1 MIISQCQ
8 GAKYIQAQE
17 IITDTTNQNLKMDT
31 PNNAL
36 PPGTQLDEF
45 TIEHILGGGGFSI
58 VYLAIS
64 NRDKMPVVIKEYM
77 PSSLAT
83 RNDDNS
89 VIPLAEKHADRF
101 AHGRRLFFQEAN
113 TLTTLKHPNIVNVIN
128 FFRANHTVYMVMEYQ
143 EGVNLQTYIK
153 KHHGNLSEPF
163 IKAVFLP
170 LLDGLQMI
178 HSKGLLHLDI
188 KPSNIHLR
196 TGANPLLLD
205 FGAVHEMMQTRQF
218 QPNQVITPGFSP
230 IEQLDPGGYVGP
242 WTDIYA
248 IGATMR
254 ACLEGV
260 SPPHAPERRERDTMK
275 PAVSLFRKKY
285 SNYLLEA
292 VDWAMEVDP
301 LLRPQSV
308 DKLIEAINGN
318 SPKRQKKSL
327 FSF

>member
-1 MIISQCQ
+1 MTLPE
-8 GAKYIQAQE
+8 Y
-17 IITDTTNQNLKMDT
+17 
-31 PNNAL
+31 AL
-36 PPGTQLDEF
+36 PPGTPLDEF
-45 TIEHILGGGGFSI
+45 IIENVLGGGGFSI
-58 VYLAIS
+58 VYLATSIHG
-64 NRDKMPVVIKEYM
+64 NHPVVIKEYL
-77 PSSLAT
+77 PSTLAT
-83 RNDDNS
+83 RDENMS
-89 VIPLAEKHADRF
+89 VIPSAEKHNDRF
-101 AHGRRLFFQEAN
+101 AHGRRLFFQEAS

-128 FFRANHTVYMVMEYQ
+128 FFRAHGTVYMVMAFE
-143 EGVNLQTYIK
+143 EGVNMQSYIR
-153 KHHGNLSEPF
+153 KHKGNLSESF

-178 HSKGLLHLDI
+178 HSRGLLHLDI

-196 TGANPLLLD
+196 AGGNPLLLD

-254 ACLEGV
+254 ACLEGA
-260 SPPHAPERRERDTMK
+260 SPPSSPERRERDTMRS
-275 PAVSLFRKKY
+275 AASAFKKNY
-285 SNYLLEA
+285 SSHLLEA

-308 DKLIEAINGN
+308 DKLIEAINGKSDREN
-318 SPKRQKKSL
+318 KKPL
-327 FSF
+327 FRF

>member
-1 MIISQCQ
+1 MAIPQ
-8 GAKYIQAQE
+8 
-17 IITDTTNQNLKMDT
+17 
-31 PNNAL
+31 NAL

-45 TIEHILGGGGFSI
+45 TIENVLGGGGFSI
-58 VYLAIS
+58 VYLATP
-64 NRDKMPVVIKEYM
+64 NDGGDGVVIKEYM
-77 PSSLAT
+77 PSSMAIRDENL
-83 RNDDNS
+83 S
-89 VIPLAEKHADRF
+89 VIPASEKLTDRF
-101 AHGRRLFFQEAN
+101 AHGRRLFFQEAS

-128 FFRANHTVYMVMEYQ
+128 FFRENGTVYMVMVYE
-143 EGVNLQTYIK
+143 EGTNLQAYIK
-153 KHHGNLSEPF
+153 KHKGNLSEEF
-163 IKAVFLP
+163 VMAVFIP
-170 LLDGLQMI
+170 LLNGLQMI

-196 TGANPLLLD
+196 QGANPLLLD

-254 ACLEGV
+254 ACLEGI
-260 SPPHAPERRERDTMK
+260 SPPAAPARREKDELR
-275 PAVSLFRKKY
+275 PAVSAFKKKY
-285 SNYLLEA
+285 STHLLEA

-308 DKLIEAINGN
+308 EKLIEALNGKKVQ
-318 SPKRQKKSL
+318 PKKSL
-327 FSF
+327 FGF

>member
-1 MIISQCQ
+1 M
-8 GAKYIQAQE
+8 ALPEY
-17 IITDTTNQNLKMDT
+17 
-31 PNNAL
+31 AL
-36 PPGTQLDEF
+36 PPGTTLDEF
-45 TIEHILGGGGFSI
+45 TIENVLGGGGFSI
-58 VYLAIS
+58 VYLATSIHGGE
-64 NRDKMPVVIKEYM
+64 PVVIKEYL
-77 PSSLAT
+77 PSTLAI
-83 RNDDNS
+83 RDENMS
-89 VIPLAEKHADRF
+89 VIPRAEKHNERF
-101 AHGRRLFFQEAN
+101 AHGRRLFFQEAS

-128 FFRANHTVYMVMEYQ
+128 FFRDNGTVYMVMAYE
-143 EGVNLQTYIK
+143 EGVNMQTYIK
-153 KHHGNLSEPF
+153 KHNGNLSEPF

-178 HSKGLLHLDI
+178 HSRGLLHLDI

-196 TGANPLLLD
+196 SGANPLLLD
-205 FGAVHEMMQTRQF
+205 FGAVHEIMQTRQF

-260 SPPHAPERRERDTMK
+260 SPPHAPARREKDMLR
-275 PAVSLFRKKY
+275 PAVSAFKKKY
-285 SNYLLEA
+285 SPYLLEA

-308 DKLIEAINGN
+308 DKLVEALNGK
-318 SPKRQKKSL
+318 SPKQAKKPI
-327 FSF
+327 FHF

>member
-1 MIISQCQ
+1 MAIPANS
-8 GAKYIQAQE
+8 
-17 IITDTTNQNLKMDT
+17 
-31 PNNAL
+31 L
-36 PPGTQLDEF
+36 PPGTRLDTF
-45 TIEHILGGGGFSI
+45 TIESVLGGGGFSI
-58 VYLAIS
+58 VYLATPDDGS
-64 NRDKMPVVIKEYM
+64 SAVVIKEYM
-77 PSSLAT
+77 PSSMAT
-83 RNDDNS
+83 RNDNMS
-89 VIPLAEKHADRF
+89 VIPAAEQHNERF
-101 AHGRRLFFQEAN
+101 AHGRRLFFQEAS

-128 FFRANHTVYMVMEYQ
+128 FFRENGTVYMVMEYE
-143 EGVNLQTYIK
+143 EGVNMQAYIK
-153 KHHGNLSEPF
+153 KHKGNLSEPF
-163 IKAVFLP
+163 LKAVFLP

-196 TGANPLLLD
+196 SGANPLLLD

-260 SPPHAPERRERDTMK
+260 SPPASPGRREQDTLR
-275 PAVSLFRKKY
+275 PAASAFKKRY
-285 SNYLLEA
+285 STHLLEA

-301 LLRPQSV
+301 MLRPQSI
-308 DKLIEAINGN
+308 DKLIEALNG
-318 SPKRQKKSL
+318 KRPQERKSL
-327 FSF
+327 FRF

>member
-1 MIISQCQ
+1 MASVINIPDNS
-8 GAKYIQAQE
+8 
-17 IITDTTNQNLKMDT
+17 
-31 PNNAL
+31 L
-36 PPGTQLDEF
+36 PPGTRLDEF
-45 TIEHILGGGGFSI
+45 VIERILGGGGFSI
-58 VYLAIS
+58 VYLAVSTRS
-64 NRDKMPVVIKEYM
+64 NLPVVIKEYM

-83 RNDDNS
+83 RDANMS
-89 VIPLAEKHADRF
+89 VIPAAEQHTERF
-101 AHGRRLFFQEAN
+101 NHGRRLFFQEAS

-128 FFRANHTVYMVMEYQ
+128 FFRANGTVYMVMEYE
-143 EGVNLQTYIK
+143 EGVNMQAYIK
-153 KHHGNLSEPF
+153 KHNGNLSEPF

-178 HSKGLLHLDI
+178 HSRGLLHLDI

-196 TGANPLLLD
+196 SGANPLLLD
-205 FGAVHEMMQTRQF
+205 FGAVHEMMQSRQF

-260 SPPHAPERRERDTMK
+260 SPPHAPARREKDTLR
-275 PAVSLFRKKY
+275 PAASAFKKKY
-285 SNYLLEA
+285 SAYLLEA

-301 LLRPQSV
+301 MLRPQSV
-308 DKLIEAINGN
+308 DKLIEALNGK
-318 SPKRQKKSL
+318 SPKHDKKNQSN
-327 FSF
+327 F

>member
-1 MIISQCQ
+1 MAIP
-8 GAKYIQAQE
+8 E
-17 IITDTTNQNLKMDT
+17 
-31 PNNAL
+31 NAL

-45 TIEHILGGGGFSI
+45 TIEHVLGGGGFSI
-58 VYLAIS
+58 VYLATA
-64 NRDKMPVVIKEYM
+64 NGGGDAVVIKEYM
-77 PSSLAT
+77 PSSMAI
-83 RNDDNS
+83 RNENLS
-89 VIPLAEKHADRF
+89 VIPASEELTDRF
-101 AHGRRLFFQEAN
+101 AHGRRLFFQEAS

-128 FFRANHTVYMVMEYQ
+128 FFRDNGTVYMVMSYE
-143 EGVNLQTYIK
+143 EGANLQAYIR
-153 KHHGNLSEPF
+153 KHNGNLSEEF
-163 IKAVFLP
+163 VFAVFLP
-170 LLDGLQMI
+170 LLDGLQTI

-196 TGANPLLLD
+196 QGANPLLLD

-254 ACLEGV
+254 ACIEGV
-260 SPPHAPERRERDTMK
+260 SPPNSPARREKDELR
-275 PAVSLFRKKY
+275 PAVSAFKKKY
-285 SNYLLEA
+285 AAHLLEA

-308 DKLIEAINGN
+308 ESLVDALNGKKIQ
-318 SPKRQKKSL
+318 SKKSL
-327 FSF
+327 FRF

>member
-1 MIISQCQ
+1 M
-8 GAKYIQAQE
+8 
-17 IITDTTNQNLKMDT
+17 TTPENSL
-31 PNNAL
+31 A
-36 PPGTQLDEF
+36 PGTRLDEF
-45 TIEHILGGGGFSI
+45 VIERILGGGGFSI

-64 NRDKMPVVIKEYM
+64 TRDNKPVVIKEYM
-77 PSSLAT
+77 PSTLAT
-83 RNDDNS
+83 RNENMS
-89 VIPLAEKHADRF
+89 VIPSTEHNTERF
-101 AHGRRLFFQEAN
+101 NHGRRLFFQEAS

-128 FFRANHTVYMVMEYQ
+128 FFRDNGTVYMVMAYE
-143 EGVNLQTYIK
+143 EGVNMQTYIK
-153 KHHGNLSEPF
+153 KHNGNLSEPF

-178 HSKGLLHLDI
+178 HSRGLLHLDI

-196 TGANPLLLD
+196 SGANPLLLD
-205 FGAVHEMMQTRQF
+205 FGAVHEIMQTRQF

-260 SPPHAPERRERDTMK
+260 SPPHAPARREKDMLR
-275 PAVSLFRKKY
+275 PAVSAFKKKY
-285 SNYLLEA
+285 SPYLLEA

-308 DKLIEAINGN
+308 DKLVEALNGK
-318 SPKRQKKSL
+318 SPKQDKKNI
-327 FSF
+327 FNF

>member
-1 MIISQCQ
+1 MVIP
-8 GAKYIQAQE
+8 
-17 IITDTTNQNLKMDT
+17 DT
-31 PNNAL
+31 AL

-45 TIEHILGGGGFSI
+45 TIEHVLGGGGFSI
-58 VYLAIS
+58 VYLATP
-64 NRDKMPVVIKEYM
+64 NKGGEPVVIKEYM

-83 RNDDNS
+83 RDANMS
-89 VIPLAEKHADRF
+89 VIPSEEKHNERF
-101 AHGRRLFFQEAN
+101 AHGRRLFFQEAS
-113 TLTTLKHPNIVNVIN
+113 TLTTLKHPNIVNVVN
-128 FFRANHTVYMVMEYQ
+128 FFRAHGTVYMVMEY
-143 EGVNLQTYIK
+143 EDGVNMQTYIK
-153 KHHGNLSEPF
+153 KHKGNLSEPF

-178 HSKGLLHLDI
+178 HSRGLLHLDI

-196 TGANPLLLD
+196 SGAKPLLLD

-260 SPPHAPERRERDTMK
+260 SPPASPERRERDTMR
-275 PAVSLFRKKY
+275 PAVTAFKKRY
-285 SNYLLEA
+285 SQHLLEA

-308 DKLIEAINGN
+308 DKLIEAIKGK
-318 SPKRQKKSL
+318 PDRDEKKTL
-327 FSF
+327 FRF

>member
-1 MIISQCQ
+1 MAIP
-8 GAKYIQAQE
+8 A
-17 IITDTTNQNLKMDT
+17 
-31 PNNAL
+31 NAL
-36 PPGTQLDEF
+36 PPGTRLDTF
-45 TIEHILGGGGFSI
+45 TIESVLGGGGFSI
-58 VYLAIS
+58 VYLATPDDGS
-64 NRDKMPVVIKEYM
+64 AAVVIKEYM
-77 PSSLAT
+77 PSSMAT
-83 RNDDNS
+83 RNDNMS
-89 VIPLAEKHADRF
+89 VIPSAEQHNERF
-101 AHGRRLFFQEAN
+101 AHGRRLFFQEAS

-128 FFRANHTVYMVMEYQ
+128 FFRDNGTVYMVMEYE
-143 EGVNLQTYIK
+143 EGVNMQAYIK
-153 KHHGNLSEPF
+153 KHKGNLSEPF

-170 LLDGLQMI
+170 LLDGLQLI

-260 SPPHAPERRERDTMK
+260 SPPASPERREQDTLK
-275 PAVSLFRKKY
+275 PAASAFKKKY
-285 SNYLLEA
+285 SAHLLEA

-308 DKLIEAINGN
+308 DKLIEALNG
-318 SPKRQKKSL
+318 KRPVEKKSL
-327 FSF
+327 FRF

>member
-1 MIISQCQ
+1 MSIPDNS
-8 GAKYIQAQE
+8 
-17 IITDTTNQNLKMDT
+17 
-31 PNNAL
+31 L
-36 PPGTQLDEF
+36 PPGTRLDEF
-45 TIEHILGGGGFSI
+45 VIERILGGGGFSI

-64 NRDKMPVVIKEYM
+64 TRDNKPVVIKEYM
-77 PSSLAT
+77 PSTLAT
-83 RNDDNS
+83 RDENMS
-89 VIPLAEKHADRF
+89 VVPSAEHHTERF
-101 AHGRRLFFQEAN
+101 NHGRRLFFQEAS

-128 FFRANHTVYMVMEYQ
+128 FFRDNGTVYMVMAFE
-143 EGVNLQTYIK
+143 EGVNMQAYIK

-163 IKAVFLP
+163 LKAVFLP

-178 HSKGLLHLDI
+178 HSRGLLHLDI

-196 TGANPLLLD
+196 SGANPLLLD
-205 FGAVHEMMQTRQF
+205 FGAVHEIMQTRQF

-260 SPPHAPERRERDTMK
+260 SPPHAPARREKDMMR
-275 PAVSLFRKKY
+275 PAVSAFKKKY
-285 SNYLLEA
+285 SPYLLEA

-301 LLRPQSV
+301 LLRPQTV
-308 DKLIEAINGN
+308 DKLVEALNGK
-318 SPKRQKKSL
+318 SSKRDKKNL
-327 FSF
+327 FNF